1 MLPRSWSIKKIES
14 EFSASNYMIRKA
26 KELVKVKGILSTPD
40 PKPGSSLPG
49 KTIDRVTNFYQSDEM
64 SRMMPGRK
72 DFVSVKQ
79 SEGRIHVQKRLILCN
94 LRELYQVF
102 KDQYPTEKIGF
113 TKFAELRPKHC
124 VLAGAS
130 GTHSVCVCT
139 IHQNVKLMLL
149 GANIH
154 HLTIQDDVP
163 LKTYNHCL
171 ASIICNP
178 PLQECYLGKCAFCPG
193 TTVLKDRLTKVF
205 DDNLIDHITYKQW
218 IAVDRSTLE
227 TISKLSDEFVETI
240 CEKVEILLS
249 HSFVAKQQAT
259 FYNECKSTLKNG
271 EVIVTADFSEN
282 YAFVLQDAAQGF
294 HWNNAQATIHPFV
307 VYFMISGKLS
317 HLSFVIISDCLHHDT
332 VAVHLYQK
340 KLIGFLK
347 PRLPYQLK
355 KIIYFS
361 DGAASQYKNRK
372 NFINLCHH
380 ESDFGVD
387 AEWHFSATSH
397 GKGACD
403 GVGGTVKRLAA
414 RASLQRPYEDQ
425 IMTPLQLYEWA
436 LKNIPG
442 VIFNYCRTEEYE
454 EEKAYLEDRFEKAHT
469 ITGTRKLHSYT
480 FRFPKQP

>member
-1 MLPRSWSIKKIES
+1 M
-14 EFSASNYMIRKA
+14 
-26 KELVKVKGILSTPD
+26 
-40 PKPGSSLPG
+40 
-49 KTIDRVTNFYQSDEM
+49 
-64 SRMMPGRK
+64 
-72 DFVSVKQ
+72 
-79 SEGRIHVQKRLILCN
+79 
-94 LRELYQVF
+94 
-102 KDQYPTEKIGF
+102 
-113 TKFAELRPKHC
+113 
-124 VLAGAS
+124 
-130 GTHSVCVCT
+130 
-139 IHQNVKLMLL
+139 
-149 GANIH
+149 
-154 HLTIQDDVP
+154 
-163 LKTYNHCL
+163 
-171 ASIICNP
+171 
-178 PLQECYLGKCAFCPG
+178 
-193 TTVLKDRLTKVF
+193 LKDRLTKEF

-227 TISKLSDEFVETI
+227 TISKPSDEFVETI
-240 CEKVEILLS
+240 CEKVEILL
-249 HSFVAKQQAT
+249 AKQQAA
-259 FYNECKSTLKNG
+259 FYNECKSTLKNR
-271 EVIVTADFSEN
+271 EVIVTTNIKFSEN
-282 YAFVLQDAAQGF
+282 YPFVLQEAAQGF

-317 HLSFVIISDCLHHDT
+317 HLSFVIISDCLHHGT

-436 LKNIPG
+436 SKNIPG
-442 VIFNYCRTEEYE
+442 VIFNYCGTEEYE
-454 EEKAYLEDRFEKAHT
+454 EEKAYLEDCFEKAHT
-469 ITGTRKLHSYT
+469 ITGTANCILT